1 MLALT
6 MLQQLNIELAGLL
19 GGVLDVLSEVA
30 NTVISR
36 VVRGRHPGD
45 LGKSGEEEDLEK
57 SSGGDGADSVN
68 TGGHI
73 GELKVLA
80 RAQVSIEGDVR
91 GAEES
96 VHLLLQA
103 EMGWN
108 DDALCADPVTGKTAN
123 EACCVCG
130 GGSTTANNYAPSSEE
145 DGITPS
151 LDGCI
156 RWRQQELGTDATRCY
171 LDYVEFLSNC

>member
-68 TGGHI
+68 TGGYLLGGSEGGGRGDKGGGD
-73 GELKVLA
+73 GEL
-80 RAQVSIEGDVR
+80 
-91 GAEES
+91 
-96 VHLLLQA
+96 H
-103 EMGWN
+103 
-108 DDALCADPVTGKTAN
+108 DDD
-123 EACCVCG
+123 CC
-130 GGSTTANNYAPSSEE
+130 
-145 DGITPS
+145 
-151 LDGCI
+151 
-156 RWRQQELGTDATRCY
+156 
-171 LDYVEFLSNC
+171 